1 MTTPTRFFALRDDR
15 RSSDRWHLGS
25 PVDERG
31 EKLDPWQF
39 KEGEHLELNCTPLF
53 PLAVPGRALDFTLT
67 AFTIPLVTGRVV
79 SLFERLGLLHEVQ
92 FLPARVEGH
101 TEPYFILNA
110 LRVIRSIDDARCE
123 EVLYWTPED
132 NRPDKTGE
140 YRNVSG
146 LKVDPALVG
155 DAHIFRPWGWRVVL
169 IVSEPVKL
177 AMEHAGLSGPKF
189 TEA

>member
-1 MTTPTRFFALRDDR
+1 MTASKRFFVLRDDMR
-15 RSSDRWHLGS
+15 IPDRWHLDS

-31 EKLDPWQF
+31 EELDPWQF

-53 PLAVPGRALDFTLT
+53 SLSVPGRALDFTLT

-92 FLPARVEGH
+92 LLPARVEGQ

-110 LRVIRSIDDARCE
+110 LRTLRCIDDARCE

-132 NRPDKTGE
+132 NRPDMTGK
-140 YRNVSG
+140 YRDISG

-155 DAHIFRPWGWRVVL
+155 DTHIFRPWGWRVNL
-169 IVSEPVKL
+169 IVSESVKL
-177 AMEHAGLSGPKF
+177 AMEHEGLSGPKF